1 MKIAHISD
9 LHVNLDIRDTNL
21 PETEAA
27 LDFILDKGVDHIVL
41 TGDLADNGELEALEA
56 LREMFRRRDLLDRDR
71 LTVVIGNHDIF
82 GGVQNIEEI
91 FDFPEKCRA
100 VDFEEKVRAF
110 HRVFIETYEGAEYAR
125 DDNPY
130 PFAKRVGD
138 ALFVAFNTV
147 ARYSSTGNP
156 FASNGVI
163 DDDQRELA
171 AALLER
177 FGGEAGKRIV
187 LTHHHFK
194 KMKVVSRRWMQLMWE
209 NIENRTMK
217 MRKRKK
223 AARMFKER
231 GVDFVMHGHVHDS
244 EIYKWKELDIS
255 NAGASIKNGKSDTLR
270 VNILDLAKKE
280 IDASIEKI
288 NFKKQRKKLS
298 A

>member
-1 MKIAHISD
+1 
-9 LHVNLDIRDTNL
+9 VNLDIRDTNL
-21 PETEAA
+21 LETEAT
-27 LDFILDKGVDHIVL
+27 LDFVLDKGADHIVL
-41 TGDLADNGELEALEA
+41 TGDLADNGELEALET
-56 LREMFRRRDLLDRDR
+56 LREVFQRRGLLDPER

-100 VDFEEKVRAF
+100 VDYDDKVRAF
-110 HRVFIETYEGAEYAR
+110 HRMFVETYEGVEYAR
-125 DDNPY
+125 DDDPY
-130 PFAKRVGD
+130 PFAKRVGRV
-138 ALFVAFNTV
+138 LFVALNTV

-163 DDDQRELA
+163 DDEQRHLA

-177 FGGEAGKRIV
+177 FGEDADKRIV

-209 NIENRTMK
+209 NVENQTMK

-231 GVDFVMHGHVHDS
+231 GVDYVMHGHIHES
-244 EIYKWKELDIS
+244 EIYEWKGLPLS

-270 VNILDLAKKE
+270 VNFIDVMKKST
-280 IDASIEKI
+280 DAEVNKI
-288 NFKKQRKKLS
+288 SFKKRKKKLT